1 MVWVCLIVIFLHI
14 IFLFGAVVLSK
25 VAEAE
30 DIIDDAEFPMTISIF
45 LPLGVIVF
53 ISAIWVG
60 ELVSDKLTVKKF
72 L

>member
-1 MVWVCLIVIFLHI
+1 MTILAIFFHI

-30 DIIDDAEFPMTISIF
+30 GIIDDAEFPMTISIF

-53 ISAIWVG
+53 IGALWVG
-60 ELVSDKLTVKKF
+60 ELVSDNLP
-72 L
+72 